1 MIHIS
6 LLLAALS
13 IAGITNARPEEPWRM
28 FAAVYLVRG
37 SVSGGN
43 VGSYGVF
50 VRNGT
55 DSTWTKITRSNMIA
69 YGLALYRHGPTTRY
83 YIAGGNGLHRST
95 DGGKTW
101 KILTSWRTEEIL
113 CAVPDPVDSAVIYVG
128 TPQGIFKTTD
138 DGATW
143 NRTMRGFKTWFVQK
157 LILDVR
163 DRRVLYATAED
174 DLYRT
179 TDGGGQWNP
188 LHVGVT
194 AVQTVLQVPSA
205 PLTLLVGAEDGGVRH
220 SSDGGKTWKTGRGLE
235 RASVYVLSASP
246 TGHDLFAAGW
256 KTGIWKSQDGGSTWD
271 RLWDC
276 PYTDAIFSI
285 FIDPADERHMLVGTV
300 DAGIYESFD
309 SGRTWARGG
318 LFGAQ
323 IKQIEIYP

>member
-1 MIHIS
+1 
-6 LLLAALS
+6 
-13 IAGITNARPEEPWRM
+13 M

-43 VGSYGVF
+43 VGSYGVY

-55 DSTWTKITRSNMIA
+55 DSTWTKITRSNLIT

-83 YIAGGNGLHRST
+83 YVAGGNGLHRST
-95 DGGKTW
+95 DGGKSW
-101 KILTSWRTEEIL
+101 KILTSWQTEEIL
-113 CAVPDPVDSAVIYVG
+113 CAVPDPVDSALIYVG

-138 DGATW
+138 DGKTW
-143 NRTMRGFKTWFVQK
+143 NKSMRGFKTWFVQK

-179 TDGGGQWNP
+179 TDGGEHWKP
-188 LHVGVT
+188 VHVGVP
-194 AVQTVLQVPSA
+194 AVQTVFQLPSA
-205 PLTLLVGAEDGGVRH
+205 PFTLLVGTEDGGVCC
-220 SSDGGKTWKTGRGLE
+220 SSDGGATWGIGHGLE
-235 RASVYVLSASP
+235 GASVYALAASP
-246 TGHDLFAAGW
+246 TGHALYAAGW
-256 KTGIWKSQDGGSTWD
+256 KTGLWTSHDGGGTWV

-276 PYTDAIFSI
+276 PDADAIFSI
-285 FIDPADERHMLVGTV
+285 FIDPADEKYVLVGTV
-300 DAGIYESFD
+300 DAGVYESFD
-309 SGRTWARGG
+309 SGRTWMRGG